1 MEVASGSE
9 LGLLRGMSSDA
20 HVVERISPGVTLVAV
35 ADGFGQL
42 GRGNATA
49 QSALSTVRDFVRRR
63 QRVGSFDRNVSPSG
77 VRAMLLGALDRA
89 NGLLYEQSGS
99 HEDFVASG
107 TSLTAVLV
115 VGAHAFVG
123 HVGDARA
130 YLARLGRLEMLTA
143 DDAMFADTAVTST
156 KQPTVSKPRT
166 RGLLWRSLGTQAK
179 LEASISHVEL
189 LAGDRFLL
197 CTDGVHRCIDDAEF
211 VDAFASDD
219 DASAIVERLLASL
232 RARGNLD
239 HATIVVARDVL
250 APSEPSGRTFF
261 SARLRPLLVGI
272 AIVTI
277 LALVSGSVFAVRGHA
292 DPTNRSSQTSRA
304 PAHR

>member
-1 MEVASGSE
+1 MEVAFGSE
-9 LGLLRGMSSDA
+9 LGLLRGVPSDA
-20 HVVERISPGVTLVAV
+20 HVVDALAPGVTLVAV
-35 ADGFGQL
+35 ADGFGEP

-49 QSALSTVRDFVRRR
+49 HLALTTVRDFVRRR

-77 VRAMLLGALDRA
+77 VRALLLGALDRA
-89 NGLLYEQSGS
+89 NGRLYEQSGS

-156 KQPTVSKPRT
+156 KTTAVSKPRA

-197 CTDGVHRCIDDAEF
+197 CTDGAHRCIDDAEF
-211 VDAFASDD
+211 GDAFASDD
-219 DASAIVERLLASL
+219 DAGEIVGRLLASL

-239 HATIVVARDVL
+239 HATVVVARDVL
-250 APSEPSGRTFF
+250 SSSQPVRRPFAL
-261 SARLRPLLVGI
+261 RLRPLR
-272 AIVTI
+272 
-277 LALVSGSVFAVRGHA
+277 LALAIAALSVVFALVCAGVLAIRTGYA
-292 DPTNRSSQTSRA
+292 DRPNHHSSSNR
-304 PAHR
+304 

>member
-1 MEVASGSE
+1 MEVAFGSE
-9 LGLLRGMSSDA
+9 LGLLRGVPSDA
-20 HVVERISPGVTLVAV
+20 HVVDTLAPGVTLVAI
-35 ADGFGQL
+35 ADGFGEP

-49 QSALSTVRDFVRRR
+49 HLALTTVRDFVRRR

-77 VRAMLLGALDRA
+77 VRALLLGALDRA
-89 NGLLYEQSGS
+89 NGRLYEQSGS

-156 KQPTVSKPRT
+156 NTSTAVSKPRA

-197 CTDGVHRCIDDAEF
+197 CTDGAHRCIDDAEF
-211 VDAFASDD
+211 GDAFASDG
-219 DASAIVERLLASL
+219 DASDIVERLLGSL
-232 RARGNLD
+232 RSRGNLD
-239 HATIVVARDVL
+239 HATVVVARDVL
-250 APSEPSGRTFF
+250 SSSQPVRRSFAFRV
-261 SARLRPLLVGI
+261 RPFR
-272 AIVTI
+272 
-277 LALVSGSVFAVRGHA
+277 LALAIAALTALLALACAGALAIRAGYA
-292 DPTNRSSQTSRA
+292 DRPNHHSSS
-304 PAHR
+304 HR